1 MCVGEVK
8 QKHFDEFPVLLI
20 IDVLIEVDLK
30 LLNFLEALGQFE
42 EDKKAQVA
50 DSWKVGEDIQEQNQ

>member
-50 DSWKVGEDIQEQNQ
+50 DS